1 VLVKYPIHGE
11 TYGSIRSALGEGRRA
26 EGRLVWELTYCRAV
40 TKRASGPIPTC
51 ERVALIGAVG
61 ARNVRGFP
69 PPSLRS
75 THQWHWLGCLRV
87 PIGYTYHLEVEQCIL
102 RLSTAATLKHV
113 TYSSSLQGISQCDLE
128 SYSSSPF
135 ARLFRLFFAH
145 ILSSLQDLIHN
156 PEINR
161 LLGIHEIVA
170 YHELLN
176 LVQTSLLC
184 QVLLINLVQSFPNSQ
199 DLLRVIC
206 NVARL
211 ARVPPARL
219 VDHDSC
225 VWQDVS
231 VSSLSAAKQQRAHR
245 CCLAHTD
252 RADWAADV
260 VHRVVDGEA
269 CTDTSTWR
277 VDIQRDWFFRII
289 GLEEQELCND
299 HGGHGF
305 FDFAVQA
312 NDALLEQTREDV
324 RGFPASALQS
334 QPWGEMGVCRR
345 PTTVSVTYGIGN
357 EAARG
362 DCWCCCGAYCW
373 GKPK

>member
-1 VLVKYPIHGE
+1 MRACGAN
-11 TYGSIRSALGEGRRA
+11 RSRR
-26 EGRLVWELTYCRAV
+26 RQ
-40 TKRASGPIPTC
+40 KRAGD
-51 ERVALIGAVG
+51 
-61 ARNVRGFP
+61 
-69 PPSLRS
+69 S
-75 THQWHWLGCLRV
+75 TTFTSQQSHQWHWLGCLLV
-87 PIGYTYHLEVEQCIL
+87 PIGYTYLEG
-102 RLSTAATLKHV
+102 LSTATTLKQV
-113 TYSSSLQGISQCDLE
+113 TYFSSLQGISQCDLE

-135 ARLFRLFFAH
+135 ARLLCLFSLTH
-145 ILSSLQDLIHN
+145 ILSSLQNLIHN

-170 YHELLN
+170 NHELLN

-184 QVLLINLVQSFPNSQ
+184 QVLLINLVQSFPDSQ

-231 VSSLSAAKQQRAHR
+231 VSSLAAAKQQRAHR
-245 CCLAHTD
+245 CCLSHTD
-252 RADWAADV
+252 CADWAADV
-260 VHRVVDGEA
+260 VHCVVNGEA

-277 VDIQRDWFFRII
+277 VDIQRDWLFRIV

-334 QPWGEMGVCRR
+334 QPWGEIGVFVEDLR
-345 PTTVSVTYGIGN
+345 PSLSRMVSVMRLR
-357 EAARG
+357 AATA
-362 DCWCCCGAYCW
+362 GAVAAHTVGESQSDSRSTACHIW
-373 GKPK
+373 LLP